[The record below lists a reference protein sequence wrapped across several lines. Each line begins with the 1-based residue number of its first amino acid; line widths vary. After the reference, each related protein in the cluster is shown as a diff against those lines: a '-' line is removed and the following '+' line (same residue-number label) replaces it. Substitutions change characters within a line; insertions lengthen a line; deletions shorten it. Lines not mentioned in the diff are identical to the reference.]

1 MTVFWPVPGS
11 EIVGSALRAHTKK
24 KREETGKSK
33 GSGTTNASF
42 SQGHITHSYFC
53 APFTYASS
61 PLSESL
67 EQARNV
73 KELCRQIVNSP
84 F

>member
-1 MTVFWPVPGS
+1 M
-11 EIVGSALRAHTKK
+11 VGSARTRKRNGRKLGRVRAAAPPTPH
-24 KREETGKSK
+24 
-33 GSGTTNASF
+33 
-42 SQGHITHSYFC
+42 FC

-73 KELCRQIVNSP
+73 KEICRQIVNSP